1 MHPRDRVKLLLGPY
15 LPPRT
20 RPGRSLVCHLR
31 GKVTVRSISDAP
43 IQWPCTWRHAIDRRP
58 SIILCGD
65 LVRAVRTESAAP
77 IMYHWGVGHS
87 TLAKWPGW
95 QHTREVKLRL
105 PASRQS
111 GTRIVWYGQPR

>member
-20 RPGRSLVCHLR
+20 RPGRSLACHLR

-43 IQWPCTWRHAIDRRP
+43 IQWPCTWRHAIDHRP

-65 LVRAVRTESAAP
+65 VVRAVCTESAAA

-87 TLAKWPGW
+87 TLATWRRALGVGQGIGTPG
-95 QHTREVKLRL
+95 TS
-105 PASRQS
+105 A
-111 GTRIVWYGQPR
+111 